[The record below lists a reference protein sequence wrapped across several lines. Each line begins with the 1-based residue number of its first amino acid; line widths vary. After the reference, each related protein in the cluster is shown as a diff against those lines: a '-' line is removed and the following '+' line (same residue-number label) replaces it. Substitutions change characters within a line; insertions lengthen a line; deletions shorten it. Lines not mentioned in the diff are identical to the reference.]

1 MPPSEIMKCEHEIR
15 EHQGEQAA
23 PPMSLA
29 QAKETLRTER
39 WGREVTSIEGEG
51 KGSGMAWRGLK
62 L

>member
-23 PPMSLA
+23 PPMSLV
-29 QAKETLRTER
+29 QTKETLRTER
-39 WGREVTSIEGEG
+39 GRVTSIEGEG

>member
-39 WGREVTSIEGEG
+39 GGVTSIEGEG

>member
-15 EHQGEQAA
+15 EHQGEQVA

-39 WGREVTSIEGEG
+39 GGGE
-51 KGSGMAWRGLK
+51 
-62 L
+62 